1 MNETPTA
8 SVYIGNTGDRK
19 SEEAVQLYI
28 LQFLGSNTRSVK
40 ELKVIEKIRL

>member
-28 LQFLGSNTRSVK
+28 RQLFGRNTRSVK
-40 ELKVIEKIRL
+40 ELKAIEKIGL